1 MKCTPKLSI
10 EAGNLLQNYYV
21 DDRKM
26 VNENKK
32 SKSKTN
38 IPVTVRQLEAIIRLS
53 ESIAKMSLESFVLE
67 HHVNEAHRL
76 FKISTLSAATA
87 RFNTV
92 TDIPADMAPI
102 ILKIEESIKRRL
114 AIGAK
119 VSYSKI
125 IQELQTKYQSEKA
138 ISYVGFFLIFFFLIF
153 FLFFSYF
160 IFYFM

>member
-1 MKCTPKLSI
+1 MKCTPKLSS
-10 EAGNLLQNYYV
+10 EAGNLLQNFYV
-21 DDRKM
+21 DDRKS
-26 VNENKK
+26 VIDNKK

-53 ESIAKMSLESFVLE
+53 ESIAKMTLSNFVTE
-67 HHVNEAHRL
+67 EHVNEAHRL

-87 RFNTV
+87 KFNTV
-92 TDIPADMAPI
+92 TDIPTDMAPI

-119 VSYSKI
+119 VPYSKI

-138 ISYVGFFLIFFFLIF
+138 ISYVRFFLSFNFFFLF
-153 FLFFSYF
+153 
-160 IFYFM
+160 